1 MTAPRRRRAHLA
13 LAGLE
18 TAVKVLLIDPPELYL
33 RGAGHTRQVQP
44 LGLAYVGAA
53 VQDIADVRFLLPDTR
68 AYVGDAP
75 WPGLLDAIV
84 DEAPDI
90 IGLTAV
96 SATFATAVELA
107 RRVRQRLPDVP
118 IVLGGVHASTLPGD
132 SLRQGPCIDVVVQGE
147 GEATLRE
154 LVVALS
160 GPRRGRLP
168 ADVASIAGLWLREPD
183 GAPFAT
189 PQRPLLRE
197 LDTLPHPK
205 RDGLV
210 WQDDIEPAFRQA
222 MVTLRGCPYSCI
234 YCAVP
239 GLDSARTRMHSAAR
253 VVDEIEALI
262 ARWQIPYL
270 FFHDS
275 VFTLSA
281 KRTLAICAEMR
292 RRNVTI
298 PFCIQTRADRLGD
311 DVLAAMI
318 DVGLHQV
325 FFGVETGTAY
335 GLEQI
340 KKAMPLAVIRD
351 AIARTRAAG
360 VRAAGFFMVGWPWE
374 DVAAIEA
381 TIDFATELDLDTLS
395 LFSATPLPGTELWQL
410 AAADGVAPPMPRTV
424 DFRQPHVNLTRLDD
438 DVYAAAFAAAR
449 ARVDAYNQAR
459 MMAALGP
466 GQSWHLLPEP
476 NAPASPR

>member
-1 MTAPRRRRAHLA
+1 
-13 LAGLE
+13 
-18 TAVKVLLIDPPELYL
+18 
-33 RGAGHTRQVQP
+33 
-44 LGLAYVGAA
+44 
-53 VQDIADVRFLLPDTR
+53 
-68 AYVGDAP
+68 
-75 WPGLLDAIV
+75 
-84 DEAPDI
+84 
-90 IGLTAV
+90 
-96 SATFATAVELA
+96 
-107 RRVRQRLPDVP
+107 
-118 IVLGGVHASTLPGD
+118 
-132 SLRQGPCIDVVVQGE
+132 
-147 GEATLRE
+147 
-154 LVVALS
+154 
-160 GPRRGRLP
+160 
-168 ADVASIAGLWLREPD
+168 
-183 GAPFAT
+183 
-189 PQRPLLRE
+189 
-197 LDTLPHPK
+197 
-205 RDGLV
+205 
-210 WQDDIEPAFRQA
+210 
-222 MVTLRGCPYSCI
+222 
-234 YCAVP
+234 
-239 GLDSARTRMHSAAR
+239 
-253 VVDEIEALI
+253 
-262 ARWQIPYL
+262 
-270 FFHDS
+270 
-275 VFTLSA
+275 
-281 KRTLAICAEMR
+281 MR